1 MNLRIGRRSI
11 SGAALVAAA
20 GMVTGCGGQAEPAEE
35 SYTRIMNVGITRV
48 VPQSFTATLRVTAS
62 VEAYHDVRVVA
73 EEGGVVD
80 RILPA
85 KGARVREGQA
95 LAQLDTEV
103 MAAQLDEARAAAD
116 LAEDQWQRQRRL
128 WEEEQVGTEIA
139 YIQARENA
147 RMRAATVRTL
157 ETRLEKKT
165 IRSPVDGTF
174 EDYFV
179 EEGEFAAP
187 GVPLARVISS
197 ERMKI
202 IGGVPERF
210 STEVRPGTPVEVSLD
225 PYPDQRFPGKIDF
238 VGDAVDTDSRT
249 IPIEVHLDN
258 PGGLMKAGMIAS
270 LIIARS
276 QIENALVV
284 PQEAVLRIEQGYQ
297 VFVVEQDGSRQV
309 ARSRM
314 VELGLSHEDFVV
326 IESGLQAGES
336 IVTVGQLKLGN
347 GDVLNI
353 VSGGDPEGVEREGGA
368 A

>member
-1 MNLRIGRRSI
+1 L
-11 SGAALVAAA
+11 AAFIAAA

-35 SYTRIMNVGITRV
+35 SYTRIMNVEITQV
-48 VPQSFTATLRVTAS
+48 VPQPFTAIIRVTAS
-62 VEAYHDVRVVA
+62 VEAFHDVSVVA

-80 RILPA
+80 SIVPA
-85 KGARVREGQA
+85 KGALVREGQV

-103 MAAQLDEARAAAD
+103 LTAQLDEARAAED
-116 LAEDQWQRQRRL
+116 LAEDRWQRQRRL
-128 WEEEQVGTEIA
+128 WEEEQVGTEVA

-157 ETRLEKKT
+157 ETRLRKKT
-165 IRSPVDGTF
+165 IRSPVDGIF
-174 EDYFV
+174 ENYFV

-210 STEVRPGTPVEVSLD
+210 STEIKPDTPVEVALD
-225 PYPDQRFPGKIDF
+225 PYPNRSFTGKIDF

-249 IPIEVHLDN
+249 IPVEVHLDN
-258 PGGLMKAGMIAS
+258 PGGLMKVGMIAS
-270 LIIARS
+270 LSITRS

-284 PQEAVLRIEQGYQ
+284 PQEAVLRTEQGYQ
-297 VFVVEQDGSRQV
+297 VFVVEWDGSRQV

-314 VELGLSHEDFVV
+314 VEAGPSHEDFVV

-353 VSGGDPEGVEREGGA
+353 VNSGEPEGADGEGGTA
-368 A
+368 